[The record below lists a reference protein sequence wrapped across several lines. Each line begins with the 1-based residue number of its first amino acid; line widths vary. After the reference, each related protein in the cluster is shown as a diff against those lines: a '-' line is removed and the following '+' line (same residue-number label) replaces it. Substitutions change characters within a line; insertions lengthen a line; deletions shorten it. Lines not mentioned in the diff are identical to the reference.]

1 MIGKMLKTFALAI
14 VVAMVNI
21 VVFAANVA
29 KVGDTEYAT
38 ISAAINAA
46 GEGDTVVLLSNVDV
60 SGYFVYNKNYTI
72 DGNGYTIKCVS
83 SNSNYPNYFVNVNG
97 YSQTF
102 KNVTID
108 ANEKVPYA
116 MQCIENG
123 SVLTLDNVTVKGG
136 KSMKTKGKNDS
147 YSKSR
152 LGYGIH
158 INNGSVV
165 AKDLKVSNCTVLPVY
180 LDGSSSKFNL
190 SGDNCSLD
198 VVGTSGSVAEFATTA
213 RGYCAYEVQASYK
226 FMGFINQT
234 KTCYVISAMP
244 WNKVVDQV
252 GNFAEITVT
261 SAIVKLLGNVTLVE
275 TFTSS
280 DTKLTI
286 DGNGKTVTGTIKFTS
301 SPSAIKNVVL
311 GDGSTLDF
319 TGSTSHGFSNVS
331 VAANTGIN
339 ILLPTS
345 VNITSYSLPV
355 SLGVDAY
362 ALISVGDKKY
372 VAKNGSI
379 APAESAAQVGETKY
393 STLQAAVNA
402 ANGAI
407 IHLLKDVALTSA
419 VAIPAGTT
427 VTLNLAGRIVTVS
440 GANYAI
446 VNNGNL
452 TIVDEALVAVSA
464 AEASISDDDDFF
476 YIMSAVGG
484 VARSGSVGGCIA
496 GVQNNGTFTLESGKV
511 VSASSEVPAIDN
523 TASGTVFIAG
533 GNVQGKLQSVVPEK
547 LTVTGGSFSADS
559 NVSDYLGGDQG
570 LDSNGSVVNYVAYI
584 GDSKY
589 QTLEAAFGAA
599 TEFDVVKILDGN
611 ADVSSAASY
620 VKAGLFPISNGD
632 GTFTVRQMPNAT
644 VEKLPAFTLDPAR
657 GEYYVWDGSSTSKGS
672 EGDIARPLDVVMN
685 FIANDD
691 GKAAANA
698 TGFADWKCDF
708 YLTFSGMAGSSIKT
722 DQCYLAG
729 NYGGWGW
736 IVIPA
741 DGAVVGNGAVIPVVS
756 VFDSNITYRQICED
770 VKKFT
775 AAIHMDDAI
784 LDANPDL
791 KIKLELKMT
800 NNKDCSQELVVG
812 SYTYTVN
819 DLKGLSNPEVLVAD
833 DISDAEKIKENVAN
847 ALSSAYQTADGN
859 FTVTIKDKGEAFV
872 TVDVSPINGYSVPAE
887 GLAMTFPAE
896 SVADGESAIIV
907 HKHEGKAYVST
918 GVVEY
923 GFVKYNN
930 TLGFSEFTV
939 GDSTALS
946 EAFASGGEVVLLC
959 DVSASFA
966 RIENVRLTTNVAGGV
981 TISNTSTEDIWFA
994 FNNVTVGSGVTLV
1007 MPNVLITTSTNVIE
1021 GILITGTEGSTGATY
1036 YQRTD
1041 AKTTVQNGGK
1051 IVVNGDVVLRY
1062 NSNDR
1067 AGIYVYGDNDA
1078 TTVEFSTTGY
1088 IGAYSG
1094 AFYVK
1099 DAVVSTGTD
1108 LRLDYYDLKNG
1119 VVKGEEDDKYAPIT
1133 AEFINSTVNVAG
1145 QLRLYKDANMTL
1157 TKSNVHAGTL
1167 QVRAA
1172 ATPIVKVDAES
1183 SLTADTVENVTGAL
1197 VNAVRDE
1204 NGRVT
1209 FNVMQAKIGSVG
1221 YSTLQDAIA
1230 AAQVGDTVTLLSDVK
1245 LTGKL
1250 TIAKAITIDGNG
1262 YSIIA
1267 DETAVWY
1274 TVSGKFNIKNYTH
1287 LIGVNS
1293 GNVTLKDIILDC
1305 NDNAAGI
1312 NIYCAQNI
1320 VFDNV
1325 SIINATKGTA
1335 GITVNGSTLTA
1346 KNKLTVLG
1354 NSVALD
1360 ISNGSGVTSTL
1371 GVTVE
1376 AGTVFDLGNKTVKFA
1391 SVASNNLAGAVK
1403 EDGTPYFAAMD
1414 NAYFYTEAQIESRT
1428 TAFSNGLTLLAD
1440 LKLTK
1445 SITVN
1450 GPLDLCGKNLTF
1462 ASDDVKVTLSMN
1474 AKIKGAASDN
1484 LRNNVAVASGCVLF
1498 YGNGIYMAVT
1508 PVAQIGDVKYG
1519 SLADAVSAVEDNGTI
1534 TLLGNVTITEVT
1546 RTHNS
1551 GTWYDG
1557 IYYVGDKSFT
1567 IDFAGFT
1574 VTHDGSVNDYLLN
1587 FKNAGSKA
1595 NTITLKNGTAD
1606 AGTAAYCALCTSS
1619 TQENQLTINLEG
1631 MKLIN
1636 NISNGSVAKIRGGV
1650 IVNVKDD
1657 TEITGENSYLG
1668 IECIASTVNIYDGA
1682 EIYMNGT
1689 SSYNGCLAGV
1699 GSGGVVNVY
1708 GGYGKGAK
1716 GGFIAMTSG
1725 GTINI
1730 SGGEWI
1736 ANTDGSVGDNSNYYV
1751 LTAQNNK
1758 NESGWTGASIINV
1771 AGGTFRGGMDAWVL
1785 NNVVGEKVELNIS
1798 GGNFNAN
1805 PARFVVAGYL
1815 VSETSGIY
1823 TVAKAVAKI
1832 GDVTYKTLQAAVNAV
1847 QNGETITLVADI
1859 TEDVTLTEKTGL
1871 YYTIDGNGKKMEG
1884 TITISSLSDTNDN
1897 RRITIKNINFV
1908 TTTGRDFITSTATN
1922 HYPRITVEGCTFTG
1936 TGNADTVAIRLKS
1949 SHSVIIK
1956 DCFGTGLHSFLQN
1969 TSGWNLTVENVTVTD
1984 SKSGLALGTVQ
1995 GVTVKGCNIDVAG
2008 YGVRMDAQ
2016 YNNNA
2021 TLESNTVKAFIPVVV
2036 RKASVDSNITVKGDN
2051 TMTATNTDGIWFAI
2065 GTSEYETNGTMPTAA
2080 TGKVRVSVNDAGL
2093 NKAGVY
2099 GAYKEGSNSPAYTA
2113 KDDNGNVR
2121 VWGEGGGNATYSYVL
2136 KLFSGE
2142 TLIATSTLNNVG
2154 GILNGN
2160 VFVTWA
2166 FFYPASNDE
2175 YWTTVWAEGHPN
2187 SAAQPTKVELWIDG
2201 VMVSSTPAQMNGP
2214 DNLNPI
2220 VWRELGGV
2228 AVGDLEGEGTEAAPY
2243 LIKNLAELKYFRD
2256 SVKAGNNY
2264 AGKYVALAADIDLGN
2279 EDWAP
2284 IGFFTDNKDASDD
2297 KPFKGVF
2304 DGQGKTISNLKID
2317 KPEMNAVGFFA
2328 YAESAF
2334 IKNLNVV
2341 NAEITGYSQVAAI
2354 VGRPYSGCSI
2364 SNCHVSGTIAI
2375 TAKYAYAG
2383 GIAGYGY
2390 LVVENCS
2397 VVGAD
2402 TKGTITAVDRN
2413 AVGGITAWLLE
2424 GVSKMTNCHVK
2435 NMALTGWT
2443 NVGGLTGFLHYNGV
2457 IDGCSV
2463 ENVVLTKTRENG
2475 HPGIGWA
2482 AGGWSYNASK
2492 PAIVKNSTF
2501 KNITRNGQA
2510 VYISSADVMFGSEYA
2525 GNTNKSLTVANNT
2538 LEAVEDN
2545 LWLIVSNYEDL
2556 VSALARSD
2564 AKVRLANHITAAA
2577 TQDSGYGKAGIV
2589 LNAGNILDGAGYTLK
2604 ITGAGATW
2612 DCAIAMNGGEVRN
2625 LTIDGAMRGVFMPGA
2640 NGDVVIDNC
2649 VFQNVVYTFNSDA
2662 GSKDYAVTIKNST
2675 LNGWTSFSNVH
2686 KSVDFVDCSFGEG
2699 SGYAYCRP
2707 YQATTFTGCTFA
2719 EGYEFDTA
2727 QTAANALSF
2736 NNCTYA
2742 GNAVSAKD
2750 SAELFSVKGE
2760 VLINGTSV
2768 NFASA
2773 VAKIGS
2779 AYYYTLTDAVAA
2791 AQAGDTIVLL
2801 ADIEA
2806 TSYIALGKSVTI
2818 NGNGHKVTS
2827 SATRVFRVTTSNV
2840 EVILTDV
2847 NMVSTAV
2854 RVGQNDVRGISVDAS
2869 LNGVKLTLNNCS
2881 VDFTDASA
2889 CDWSY
2894 AVNIAGSGTGHALT
2908 VNGGTYEGANVINVN
2923 GTRNNI
2929 IVKDATLTSLYPI
2942 NEAYYG
2948 AAIYVAQD
2956 TNSSIEAT
2964 GNTFNGGNAVGINA
2978 GYTPVTE
2985 SNNTDNMTRV
2995 VAKIGTALYTDLRT
3009 AMTSAKAGETVVMI
3023 ADVDLSGKEWE
3034 PVSFAGKFNGNGKT
3048 IRNLTINKPGVSNV
3062 GFISSLNSTF
3072 ENVTFENPTVTG
3084 GENTG
3089 VVAGCAGGS
3098 SALAQDI
3105 TITGTI
3111 KVETTHSG
3119 YARAAAIV
3127 GGWGYGNYKNITVDG
3142 IDAAVSYIKHTGGG
3156 DGRYVAGIVG
3166 HADEVQSFENCIVKN
3181 ITISGGWLC
3190 GGITGPGPGSATV
3203 SGCAVENIKMN
3214 ADYSGGMFGWYYG
3227 SGAVE
3232 NSSVKNVEFTAG
3244 GSRNGAIGGY
3254 GVNAE
3259 ANLSNVTFENVTN
3272 FEGKPLLEHVASVNG
3287 VYYTSLKSAVTAAQA
3302 GDTITMIAD
3311 EVLAVTVTIAA
3322 DKTITLDLN
3331 GKTIDG
3337 TGKVRIAVMSYGNLT
3352 IKDSVGNG
3360 VVKAGTGTAGNCIN
3374 ICGGSFTLESGNIYS
3389 LNNAILIDEQAAEVT
3404 IMGGKITA
3412 EPSTRNSA
3420 AFYISSTSDTVLNIT
3435 GGEIVGYN
3443 GILLWNNTTL
3453 NITGGSIEAKGSVA
3467 IQGNGSKDNTVISI
3481 SGDAELFG
3489 YYAAIYHPQ
3498 GGKLSISENAKLT
3511 GWTGV
3516 VVKGGDV
3523 TISGGTITGTGA
3535 ANAYAPASSG
3545 FVDTGDALYV
3555 EHYDNSANS
3564 ENYGTPVVKV
3574 TGGTFISTN
3583 GKAVAS
3589 YKNPNNNVEAL
3600 DDFITG
3606 GTFSTDVTELC
3617 ALGYYSWNDNS
3628 AYTVVKP
3635 SVWMVNGAAS
3645 NENIVNDIDSKVV
3658 GAVTISKDGDKYVA
3672 NAACVF
3678 KVLAVDTVNPENSP
3692 YSLTDGNGNTLK
3704 LRTGVQVRAKY
3715 VDSLTNDTTKIF
3727 KLVIEVSR

>member
-21 VVFAANVA
+21 VVCAANVA
-29 KVGDTEYAT
+29 KVGNTEYAT
-38 ISAAINAA
+38 IDEAIANWTNGSTLTLLADVTLSDVVTFKSTEHHILNLGTYTMTAASGKHAFEITCEGRSSASYALTVNADAANPGGITATGKSCIYYKKSGTTKDRPIILINNGVFTGSYSLNLTSNGNTNCPQIWINGGKFNSYVNLTKCMLKISGGFFDCTINCTGDSSAYREIKGGRFKSWQFMTADAPNKFWVGSGNGNYDVGVYVDKEGYLVVGGPVITEVSRKYPAVASNYSKWSSYLKYSSAATYGLFYEDAAMAIDKHGEANVTIWKKPAVTIPETLTGDVVEEIKNNTALKDYTPSNLPAGAELEIELKSVGETIVYDVTPMANGAEVDPTGAITFRLPVPASVQAIYAKVLHEEENIGIFEIKGEGDAKYVEISSADFSKFTVVPIALSTNNYDLA
-46 GEGDTVVLLSNVDV
+46 GEGTADS
-60 SGYFVYNKNYTI
+60 
-72 DGNGYTIKCVS
+72 
-83 SNSNYPNYFVNVNG
+83 
-97 YSQTF
+97 
-102 KNVTID
+102 
-108 ANEKVPYA
+108 PY
-116 MQCIENG
+116 Q
-123 SVLTLDNVTVKGG
+123 
-136 KSMKTKGKNDS
+136 
-147 YSKSR
+147 
-152 LGYGIH
+152 
-158 INNGSVV
+158 INNLTELEFFRDSVNAGNNYAGKV
-165 AKDLKVSNCTVLPVY
+165 VQLTADIDLGNEEWVPI
-180 LDGSSSKFNL
+180 SKFNGTFD
-190 SGDNCSLD
+190 GDNHTISNLK
-198 VVGTSGSVAEFATTA
+198 VVGT
-213 RGYCAYEVQASYK
+213 
-226 FMGFINQT
+226 
-234 KTCYVISAMP
+234 
-244 WNKVVDQV
+244 
-252 GNFAEITVT
+252 
-261 SAIVKLLGNVTLVE
+261 GNV
-275 TFTSS
+275 
-280 DTKLTI
+280 
-286 DGNGKTVTGTIKFTS
+286 
-301 SPSAIKNVVL
+301 
-311 GDGSTLDF
+311 
-319 TGSTSHGFSNVS
+319 GFFKQ
-331 VAANTGIN
+331 VADQTEH
-339 ILLPTS
+339 
-345 VNITSYSLPV
+345 V
-355 SLGVDAY
+355 
-362 ALISVGDKKY
+362 
-372 VAKNGSI
+372 
-379 APAESAAQVGETKY
+379 
-393 STLQAAVNA
+393 
-402 ANGAI
+402 
-407 IHLLKDVALTSA
+407 
-419 VAIPAGTT
+419 
-427 VTLNLAGRIVTVS
+427 
-440 GANYAI
+440 
-446 VNNGNL
+446 
-452 TIVDEALVAVSA
+452 
-464 AEASISDDDDFF
+464 
-476 YIMSAVGG
+476 
-484 VARSGSVGGCIA
+484 
-496 GVQNNGTFTLESGKV
+496 
-511 VSASSEVPAIDN
+511 
-523 TASGTVFIAG
+523 SGTVK
-533 GNVQGKLQSVVPEK
+533 NV
-547 LTVTGGSFSADS
+547 
-559 NVSDYLGGDQG
+559 
-570 LDSNGSVVNYVAYI
+570 
-584 GDSKY
+584 
-589 QTLEAAFGAA
+589 
-599 TEFDVVKILDGN
+599 
-611 ADVSSAASY
+611 
-620 VKAGLFPISNGD
+620 
-632 GTFTVRQMPNAT
+632 
-644 VEKLPAFTLDPAR
+644 
-657 GEYYVWDGSSTSKGS
+657 
-672 EGDIARPLDVVMN
+672 
-685 FIANDD
+685 
-691 GKAAANA
+691 
-698 TGFADWKCDF
+698 
-708 YLTFSGMAGSSIKT
+708 
-722 DQCYLAG
+722 
-729 NYGGWGW
+729 
-736 IVIPA
+736 
-741 DGAVVGNGAVIPVVS
+741 
-756 VFDSNITYRQICED
+756 
-770 VKKFT
+770 
-775 AAIHMDDAI
+775 
-784 LDANPDL
+784 
-791 KIKLELKMT
+791 
-800 NNKDCSQELVVG
+800 
-812 SYTYTVN
+812 
-819 DLKGLSNPEVLVAD
+819 
-833 DISDAEKIKENVAN
+833 
-847 ALSSAYQTADGN
+847 
-859 FTVTIKDKGEAFV
+859 
-872 TVDVSPINGYSVPAE
+872 
-887 GLAMTFPAE
+887 
-896 SVADGESAIIV
+896 
-907 HKHEGKAYVST
+907 
-918 GVVEY
+918 
-923 GFVKYNN
+923 
-930 TLGFSEFTV
+930 
-939 GDSTALS
+939 
-946 EAFASGGEVVLLC
+946 
-959 DVSASFA
+959 
-966 RIENVRLTTNVAGGV
+966 
-981 TISNTSTEDIWFA
+981 A
-994 FNNVTVGSGVTLV
+994 FNNVTIISESGEG
-1007 MPNVLITTSTNVIE
+1007 MAGLIANAPLGARITN
-1021 GILITGTEGSTGATY
+1021 
-1036 YQRTD
+1036 
-1041 AKTTVQNGGK
+1041 
-1051 IVVNGDVVLRY
+1051 
-1062 NSNDR
+1062 
-1067 AGIYVYGDNDA
+1067 
-1078 TTVEFSTTGY
+1078 
-1088 IGAYSG
+1088 
-1094 AFYVK
+1094 
-1099 DAVVSTGTD
+1099 
-1108 LRLDYYDLKNG
+1108 
-1119 VVKGEEDDKYAPIT
+1119 
-1133 AEFINSTVNVAG
+1133 
-1145 QLRLYKDANMTL
+1145 
-1157 TKSNVHAGTL
+1157 
-1167 QVRAA
+1167 
-1172 ATPIVKVDAES
+1172 
-1183 SLTADTVENVTGAL
+1183 
-1197 VNAVRDE
+1197 
-1204 NGRVT
+1204 
-1209 FNVMQAKIGSVG
+1209 
-1221 YSTLQDAIA
+1221 
-1230 AAQVGDTVTLLSDVK
+1230 VK
-1245 LTGKL
+1245 LTGTVNVKGYRGVGGIVGAGFPVVTACSVEAEGSIYATYWGVGGILGFASDKGAKVVNATVKGVGAGL
-1250 TIAKAITIDGNG
+1250 TISSYLGGVGGVTGTPHGAATTGAII
-1262 YSIIA
+1262 S
-1267 DETAVWY
+1267 
-1274 TVSGKFNIKNYTH
+1274 
-1287 LIGVNS
+1287 
-1293 GNVTLKDIILDC
+1293 NVTLSSSNNYYMGYVD
-1305 NDNAAGI
+1305 ASGS
-1312 NIYCAQNI
+1312 
-1320 VFDNV
+1320 VSGTVEVENV
-1325 SIINATKGTA
+1325 VIK
-1335 GITVNGSTLTA
+1335 VNGQE
-1346 KNKLTVLG
+1346 VVG
-1354 NSVALD
+1354 NDA
-1360 ISNGSGVTSTL
+1360 I
-1371 GVTVE
+1371 
-1376 AGTVFDLGNKTVKFA
+1376 
-1391 SVASNNLAGAVK
+1391 
-1403 EDGTPYFAAMD
+1403 
-1414 NAYFYTEAQIESRT
+1414 
-1428 TAFSNGLTLLAD
+1428 
-1440 LKLTK
+1440 
-1445 SITVN
+1445 
-1450 GPLDLCGKNLTF
+1450 
-1462 ASDDVKVTLSMN
+1462 
-1474 AKIKGAASDN
+1474 AKIGNVGFFNLKAA
-1484 LRNNVAVASGCVLF
+1484 VE
-1498 YGNGIYMAVT
+1498 
-1508 PVAQIGDVKYG
+1508 
-1519 SLADAVSAVEDNGTI
+1519 AVEDNGTI

-1657 TEITGENSYLG
+1657 TVITGKNSYLG

-1689 SSYNGCLAGV
+1689 SSYNGCLVGV

-1859 TEDVTLTEKTGL
+1859 TENVTLTEKTGL
-1871 YYTIDGNGKKMEG
+1871 YYTIDGNGKKMKG

-1922 HYPRITVEGCTFTG
+1922 HYPRITVEGCSFTG

-1956 DCFGTGLHSFLQN
+1956 DCSGTGLHSFLQN

-1995 GVTVKGCNIDVAG
+1995 GVTVEGCEMTVAG
-2008 YGVRMDAQ
+2008 YGIRLDAG

-2021 TLESNTVKAFIPVVV
+2021 VLENNKITAFIPVVV
-2036 RKASVDSNITVKGDN
+2036 RKASVDSNITVQGDN

-2080 TGKVRVSVNDAGL
+2080 TGKVRVSVNDARL

-2113 KDDNGNVR
+2113 KDENGNVR

-2142 TLIATSTLNNVG
+2142 TLIATSTLNNVD

-2256 SVKAGNNY
+2256 SVNAGNNY

-2279 EDWAP
+2279 IEWAP
-2284 IGFFTDNKDASDD
+2284 IGVYKDPSDPYTDNINGADNRA
-2297 KPFKGVF
+2297 FKGVF
-2304 DGQGKTISNLKID
+2304 DGQGHAISNLKID
-2317 KPEMNAVGFFA
+2317 QPEEKGVGLFA
-2328 YAESAF
+2328 LAIDAT
-2334 IKNLNVV
+2334 IKNVTVSNV
-2341 NAEITGYSQVAAI
+2341 NIKAYTQAATI
-2354 VGRPYSGCSI
+2354 VGHVRTSTI
-2364 SNCHVSGTIAI
+2364 SNCHVTGDINLMVDW
-2375 TAKYAYAG
+2375 AYVG
-2383 GIAGYGY
+2383 GIAGYGSA
-2390 LVVENCS
+2390 VIEGCS
-2397 VVGAD
+2397 VIA
-2402 TKGTITAVDRN
+2402 TTEAKGKLTAANRN
-2413 AVGGITAWLLE
+2413 AVGGIAAWLLYN
-2424 GVSKMTNCHVK
+2424 SDQLINCQVK
-2435 NMALTGWT
+2435 NLEITGWT
-2443 NVGGLTGFLHYNGV
+2443 NVGGLTGFIDYTGV

-2463 ENVVLTKTRENG
+2463 ENVDLTKTRENG

-2492 PAIVKNSTF
+2492 SAIVKNSTF
-2501 KNITRNGQA
+2501 KNMTRNGQA

-2525 GNTNKSLTVANNT
+2525 GNKNQSLKKDNNT

-2564 AKVRLANHITAAA
+2564 AKVRLANDITAAA
-2577 TQDSGYGKAGIV
+2577 TQSSGYGKAGIV
-2589 LNAGNILDGAGYTLK
+2589 LNTGNILDGAGYTLK

-2612 DCAIAMNGGEVRN
+2612 DCAIAMKGGEVRN

-2662 GSKDYAVTIKNST
+2662 GSKDYAVTIKNTT

-2742 GNAVSAKD
+2742 GKAVSAKD
-2750 SAELFSVKGE
+2750 SAELFSLKGE

-2806 TSYIALGKSVTI
+2806 TSYIALGKSLTI

-2827 SATRVFRVTTSNV
+2827 SATRVFRVTTSNT

-2854 RVGQNDVRGISVDAS
+2854 RVGQNDIRGISIDAS
-2869 LNGVKLTLNNCS
+2869 LTNVKLTLNNCS

-2923 GTRNNI
+2923 GTRNNL

-3089 VVAGCAGGS
+3089 VVAGRAGGS

-3272 FEGKPLLEHVASVNG
+3272 SEGKPLLEHVASVNG
-3287 VYYTSLKSAVTAAQA
+3287 VYYTSLKSAVDAAQE

-3311 EVLAVTVTIAA
+3311 EVLAATVKITA

-3389 LNNAILIDEQAAEVT
+3389 LNNAILIDEQAATVN
-3404 IMGGKITA
+3404 IVGGKITA
-3412 EPSTRNSA
+3412 EPDTRNSA
-3420 AFYISSTSDTVLNIT
+3420 AFYISSTSDTLVNIT

-3481 SGDAELFG
+3481 SGDAELSG

-3617 ALGYYSWNDNS
+3617 AFGYYSWNDNS

-3678 KVLAVDTVNPENSP
+3678 KVLAVDTVNPDNSP

-3704 LRTGVQVRAKY
+3704 LRTGVQVTAKY
-3715 VDSLTNDTTKIF
+3715 VESLTNDTTKIF
-3727 KLVIEVSR
+3727 KLVIE

>member
-1 MIGKMLKTFALAI
+1 MTEGELANFTANLSKFAGTL
-14 VVAMVNI
+14 
-21 VVFAANVA
+21 
-29 KVGDTEYAT
+29 
-38 ISAAINAA
+38 
-46 GEGDTVVLLSNVDV
+46 TVVN
-60 SGYFVYNKNYTI
+60 
-72 DGNGYTIKCVS
+72 
-83 SNSNYPNYFVNVNG
+83 
-97 YSQTF
+97 
-102 KNVTID
+102 
-108 ANEKVPYA
+108 
-116 MQCIENG
+116 
-123 SVLTLDNVTVKGG
+123 
-136 KSMKTKGKNDS
+136 ND
-147 YSKSR
+147 
-152 LGYGIH
+152 
-158 INNGSVV
+158 
-165 AKDLKVSNCTVLPVY
+165 
-180 LDGSSSKFNL
+180 
-190 SGDNCSLD
+190 
-198 VVGTSGSVAEFATTA
+198 
-213 RGYCAYEVQASYK
+213 
-226 FMGFINQT
+226 
-234 KTCYVISAMP
+234 
-244 WNKVVDQV
+244 
-252 GNFAEITVT
+252 
-261 SAIVKLLGNVTLVE
+261 KL
-275 TFTSS
+275 
-280 DTKLTI
+280 
-286 DGNGKTVTGTIKFTS
+286 
-301 SPSAIKNVVL
+301 
-311 GDGSTLDF
+311 
-319 TGSTSHGFSNVS
+319 
-331 VAANTGIN
+331 
-339 ILLPTS
+339 
-345 VNITSYSLPV
+345 
-355 SLGVDAY
+355 
-362 ALISVGDKKY
+362 
-372 VAKNGSI
+372 
-379 APAESAAQVGETKY
+379 
-393 STLQAAVNA
+393 
-402 ANGAI
+402 
-407 IHLLKDVALTSA
+407 
-419 VAIPAGTT
+419 
-427 VTLNLAGRIVTVS
+427 
-440 GANYAI
+440 
-446 VNNGNL
+446 
-452 TIVDEALVAVSA
+452 
-464 AEASISDDDDFF
+464 EASI
-476 YIMSAVGG
+476 
-484 VARSGSVGGCIA
+484 
-496 GVQNNGTFTLESGKV
+496 
-511 VSASSEVPAIDN
+511 
-523 TASGTVFIAG
+523 
-533 GNVQGKLQSVVPEK
+533 
-547 LTVTGGSFSADS
+547 
-559 NVSDYLGGDQG
+559 
-570 LDSNGSVVNYVAYI
+570 
-584 GDSKY
+584 
-589 QTLEAAFGAA
+589 
-599 TEFDVVKILDGN
+599 
-611 ADVSSAASY
+611 
-620 VKAGLFPISNGD
+620 
-632 GTFTVRQMPNAT
+632 
-644 VEKLPAFTLDPAR
+644 
-657 GEYYVWDGSSTSKGS
+657 
-672 EGDIARPLDVVMN
+672 
-685 FIANDD
+685 
-691 GKAAANA
+691 
-698 TGFADWKCDF
+698 
-708 YLTFSGMAGSSIKT
+708 
-722 DQCYLAG
+722 
-729 NYGGWGW
+729 
-736 IVIPA
+736 
-741 DGAVVGNGAVIPVVS
+741 
-756 VFDSNITYRQICED
+756 
-770 VKKFT
+770 
-775 AAIHMDDAI
+775 
-784 LDANPDL
+784 
-791 KIKLELKMT
+791 
-800 NNKDCSQELVVG
+800 
-812 SYTYTVN
+812 
-819 DLKGLSNPEVLVAD
+819 
-833 DISDAEKIKENVAN
+833 
-847 ALSSAYQTADGN
+847 
-859 FTVTIKDKGEAFV
+859 
-872 TVDVSPINGYSVPAE
+872 VD
-887 GLAMTFPAE
+887 
-896 SVADGESAIIV
+896 
-907 HKHEGKAYVST
+907 
-918 GVVEY
+918 
-923 GFVKYNN
+923 
-930 TLGFSEFTV
+930 
-939 GDSTALS
+939 
-946 EAFASGGEVVLLC
+946 
-959 DVSASFA
+959 
-966 RIENVRLTTNVAGGV
+966 
-981 TISNTSTEDIWFA
+981 
-994 FNNVTVGSGVTLV
+994 
-1007 MPNVLITTSTNVIE
+1007 
-1021 GILITGTEGSTGATY
+1021 
-1036 YQRTD
+1036 
-1041 AKTTVQNGGK
+1041 GK
-1051 IVVNGDVVLRY
+1051 IVL
-1062 NSNDR
+1062 
-1067 AGIYVYGDNDA
+1067 
-1078 TTVEFSTTGY
+1078 
-1088 IGAYSG
+1088 
-1094 AFYVK
+1094 
-1099 DAVVSTGTD
+1099 
-1108 LRLDYYDLKNG
+1108 
-1119 VVKGEEDDKYAPIT
+1119 
-1133 AEFINSTVNVAG
+1133 
-1145 QLRLYKDANMTL
+1145 
-1157 TKSNVHAGTL
+1157 
-1167 QVRAA
+1167 
-1172 ATPIVKVDAES
+1172 
-1183 SLTADTVENVTGAL
+1183 
-1197 VNAVRDE
+1197 
-1204 NGRVT
+1204 
-1209 FNVMQAKIGSVG
+1209 AK
-1221 YSTLQDAIA
+1221 
-1230 AAQVGDTVTLLSDVK
+1230 K
-1245 LTGKL
+1245 
-1250 TIAKAITIDGNG
+1250 
-1262 YSIIA
+1262 
-1267 DETAVWY
+1267 
-1274 TVSGKFNIKNYTH
+1274 
-1287 LIGVNS
+1287 
-1293 GNVTLKDIILDC
+1293 
-1305 NDNAAGI
+1305 
-1312 NIYCAQNI
+1312 
-1320 VFDNV
+1320 
-1325 SIINATKGTA
+1325 
-1335 GITVNGSTLTA
+1335 
-1346 KNKLTVLG
+1346 
-1354 NSVALD
+1354 
-1360 ISNGSGVTSTL
+1360 
-1371 GVTVE
+1371 
-1376 AGTVFDLGNKTVKFA
+1376 
-1391 SVASNNLAGAVK
+1391 
-1403 EDGTPYFAAMD
+1403 P
-1414 NAYFYTEAQIESRT
+1414 
-1428 TAFSNGLTLLAD
+1428 
-1440 LKLTK
+1440 
-1445 SITVN
+1445 
-1450 GPLDLCGKNLTF
+1450 
-1462 ASDDVKVTLSMN
+1462 
-1474 AKIKGAASDN
+1474 
-1484 LRNNVAVASGCVLF
+1484 
-1498 YGNGIYMAVT
+1498 
-1508 PVAQIGDVKYG
+1508 
-1519 SLADAVSAVEDNGTI
+1519 
-1534 TLLGNVTITEVT
+1534 
-1546 RTHNS
+1546 
-1551 GTWYDG
+1551 
-1557 IYYVGDKSFT
+1557 
-1567 IDFAGFT
+1567 
-1574 VTHDGSVNDYLLN
+1574 
-1587 FKNAGSKA
+1587 
-1595 NTITLKNGTAD
+1595 
-1606 AGTAAYCALCTSS
+1606 
-1619 TQENQLTINLEG
+1619 
-1631 MKLIN
+1631 
-1636 NISNGSVAKIRGGV
+1636 
-1650 IVNVKDD
+1650 
-1657 TEITGENSYLG
+1657 
-1668 IECIASTVNIYDGA
+1668 
-1682 EIYMNGT
+1682 
-1689 SSYNGCLAGV
+1689 
-1699 GSGGVVNVY
+1699 
-1708 GGYGKGAK
+1708 
-1716 GGFIAMTSG
+1716 
-1725 GTINI
+1725 
-1730 SGGEWI
+1730 
-1736 ANTDGSVGDNSNYYV
+1736 
-1751 LTAQNNK
+1751 
-1758 NESGWTGASIINV
+1758 
-1771 AGGTFRGGMDAWVL
+1771 
-1785 NNVVGEKVELNIS
+1785 
-1798 GGNFNAN
+1798 
-1805 PARFVVAGYL
+1805 
-1815 VSETSGIY
+1815 
-1823 TVAKAVAKI
+1823 VAKI
-1832 GDVTYKTLQAAVNAV
+1832 GDVTYETLQAAVNAV
-1847 QNGETITLVADI
+1847 QNGETVTLVADI
-1859 TEDVTLTEKTGL
+1859 TENVTLTEKTGL

-1922 HYPRITVEGCTFTG
+1922 HYPRVTVEGCSFAG

-1956 DCFGTGLHSFLQN
+1956 DCSGTGLHSFLQN
-1969 TSGWNLTVENVTVTD
+1969 TSGWNLTVANVTVTD

-1995 GVTVKGCNIDVAG
+1995 GVTVEGCEMTVAG
-2008 YGVRMDAQ
+2008 YGIRLDAG

-2021 TLESNTVKAFIPVVV
+2021 VLENNKITAFIPVVV

-2051 TMTATNTDGIWFAI
+2051 TMTATNTDDIWFAI

-2142 TLIATSTLNNVG
+2142 NLIATSTLNNVG

-2175 YWTTVWAEGHPN
+2175 YWTTVWVEGHPN

-2256 SVKAGNNY
+2256 SVNAGNNY

-2364 SNCHVSGTIAI
+2364 ANCHVSGTIAI

-2435 NMALTGWT
+2435 NMTLTGWT

-2492 PAIVKNSTF
+2492 SAIVKNSTF
-2501 KNITRNGQA
+2501 KNMTRNGQA

-2525 GNTNKSLTVANNT
+2525 GNKNQSLKKDNNT

-2564 AKVRLANHITAAA
+2564 AKVRLANDITAAA
-2577 TQDSGYGKAGIV
+2577 TESSGYGKAGIV

-2612 DCAIAMNGGEVRN
+2612 DCAIAMRGGEVRN

-2649 VFQNVVYTFNSDA
+2649 VFKNVVYTFNSDA

-2686 KSVDFVDCSFGEG
+2686 KSVDFVNCSFGKG

-2719 EGYEFDTA
+2719 EGYEFDTSKA
-2727 QTAANALSF
+2727 EANALSF

-2750 SAELFSVKGE
+2750 SAALFSLKGE

-2806 TSYIALGKSVTI
+2806 TSYIALGKSLTI

-2956 TNSSIEAT
+2956 TDSSIEAT

-3084 GENTG
+3084 GESTG
-3089 VVAGCAGGS
+3089 VVAGRAGGS

-3232 NSSVKNVEFTAG
+3232 NSSVKNVEFIAG

-3254 GVNAE
+3254 GVNAD

-3287 VYYTSLKSAVTAAQA
+3287 VYYTSLKSAVDAAQDGDTVTLLADVVIDSTITISKSITIEGNSEKITTSADFVGNGSNAMIDITENTSFSNVKFEGIKKVAVMRSVSADIVIDGCVIKDCDQDVAQGLIRLACCNATITDSQFINNDCTMVVSFGYDAANDTDVLLIDGCLFEGNTCSETAVVYFADGDYGKVTDTVFVSNVVNATGNAATLYMGWGDGFEVSGCTFKDNTVVTSSATTKRFASAIFCDGCIVKGNAFIGNTATRNGETIATIVAVGAYYGAADVSANYWGKANPESVDFTIEYTRNDVAFDSYYTSIDEDGKLVNLVTFAAKIGNTKYPTLQSAVNAAQEGDTVQLLAVEISEGTVKLPETLKNVTIKGVEGAVLKDMTISAADGNSYNYVGLTFDGLTFDNSRLLFTGWRNGDEVIEDLTIVNCVFSNLYDNTNTAPVHINKDAAEAVKNFTFRNNVIDGATGGSKSGIYLQATGNVIIENNVINNVSFRPYVIQITTDDGIADNFVVSGNTFSGSAAGRAQGLGNNDAGTDTVVLKVNNNIFKGITDAQQICYWNFNAETTTADLSKNYYDIDIVANPSKIYYNSAAADTVDLIEKGVYPYYTELNADGTINVDSLVQAPAIVAQIGNKKFISLQDAFTAAQE

-3311 EVLAVTVTIAA
+3311 EVLAATVKITA

-3337 TGKVRIAVMSYGNLT
+3337 TGKVRIAIMSYGNLT

-3360 VVKAGTGTAGNCIN
+3360 VVKAGIDAAGNCIN

-3420 AFYISSTSDTVLNIT
+3420 AFYISSTSDTLVNIT

-3481 SGDAELFG
+3481 SGDAELSG

-3617 ALGYYSWNDNS
+3617 SFGYYSWNDNS

-3658 GAVTISKDGDKYVA
+3658 GAVTISKEGDNYVA

-3704 LRTGVQVRAKY
+3704 LRTGVQVKAKY

-3727 KLVIEVSR
+3727 KLVIE